1 MWLDE
6 NKFLGWWL
14 VNSKVKEGELEK
26 VGLVPGDFLK
36 RYDTLVNENHP
47 AANGEDNGII
57 LSEAILG
64 GIADQSMLH
73 VAIED
78 YETEHPRQMSFSKGT
93 QLVVIE
99 VCEDGI

>member
-1 MWLDE
+1 M
-6 NKFLGWWL
+6 

-36 RYDTLVNENHP
+36 RYDTLVNENHNINP
-47 AANGEDNGII
+47 TANSEDGGII
-57 LSEAILG
+57 SSEAILG
-64 GIADQSMLH
+64 GIADQSMLY

-78 YETEHPRQMSFSKGT
+78 YETEHPRQIGFSKGT

-99 VCEDGI
+99 VCEDGK